1 MDGYSI
7 QHTSMYPSSRD
18 GTQCP
23 TRAAID
29 CLIYI
34 GLPSNP
40 QFLGPQDPQRL
51 AAHILRSYGPSGEN
65 REYLYMLD
73 ESLEHLSVCSGDA
86 HVSDLARRCRD
97 LESAKEGPATPHVV
111 PGHDAKFG
119 GTEELEEIEKEV
131 DVADLSK

>member
-7 QHTSMYPSSRD
+7 QHTSMYPSRD
-18 GTQCP
+18 GSQSRTP
-23 TRAAID
+23 IH

-40 QFLGPQDPQRL
+40 QFLGPQDPQKL
-51 AAHILRSYGPSGEN
+51 ARHILRSYGPSGEN

-86 HVSDLARRCRD
+86 HVSDLARRCRGM
-97 LESAKEGPATPHVV
+97 ESAKGPSTPHEV

-131 DVADLSK
+131 DVVALVK